1 MAAAL
6 YRIAPMLWT
15 DATGGGAAAQTVYA
29 IDRAA
34 PGLATACTRRP
45 KEDPA
50 STWEGTTVLRLLPP
64 PSDTSGARAVTW
76 ATLPSWLSYAQSQGY
91 TIGGAIPIHK
101 LTPYSDFYISGP

>member
-1 MAAAL
+1 MAGAAPL

-15 DATGGGAAAQTVYA
+15 DATNGAQTVYC

-50 STWEGTTVLRLLPP
+50 STWDGTTALRLLPP
-64 PSDTSGARAVTW
+64 PSDLSGARAVTW
-76 ATLPSWLSYAQSQGY
+76 STLLAWISYAQSQGY
-91 TIGGAIPIHK
+91 TVNTPLHK
-101 LTPYSDFYISGP
+101 LTPYSDFYMSGQ